1 MPDVV
6 ALNENYFKTICT
18 WIFDSS
24 MKCVFNHKN
33 QIVQSF
39 GISLHSD
46 PAKSRRPFSF
56 YVHQHSPA
64 SVVASSESRTY
75 DSWVYKRT
83 HAHNHTPSAELHRST
98 ALKPVQQLN
107 QLFSPPPMHFPH
119 CILNS
124 AEVISVSEKSTGWR
138 QLYKTWKRWNSLKM
152 STESLNNYRLVY

>member
-1 MPDVV
+1 
-6 ALNENYFKTICT
+6 
-18 WIFDSS
+18 
-24 MKCVFNHKN
+24 MKITLRLFVHGFLIQVWNVYLTTKIKLFNHLVSPSTRIPRNRAVHSVSMSISIN
-33 QIVQSF
+33 Q
-39 GISLHSD
+39 
-46 PAKSRRPFSF
+46 P
-56 YVHQHSPA
+56 
-64 SVVASSESRTY
+64 ASSESRTY

-107 QLFSPPPMHFPH
+107 QLFSPPPMHSPH